1 MVQNRAVLG
10 SAESRRLRRQG
21 LIPGVLYG
29 REKPVSISIPER
41 DLRTALTT
49 KGGLNAVLDVAVE
62 GGKVHSS
69 VLKEFQQD
77 KVRGHITHVDLQ
89 EVRLDQPIHAT
100 VPLHLHGEPVGVK
113 EGGVLSQ
120 VTNELN
126 VEALPMEVPEHLE
139 ADVSAMH
146 IGDSLRL
153 SSLQVP
159 EGVTLLDDLEETVIA
174 TVTQPTREE
183 PEPAPRA
190 RPPRA
195 KSARRR
201 GRRSG
206 RRGRRRRRQRRRRR
220 ARHRRG
226 LADAAV
232 AAAPRHLAT
241 ICSSQ
246 GSGTRAASTRG
257 TATTSA
263 GSSPTSWP
271 AATAARGARSS
282 TGSSPRCASTGTR
295 SRF

>member
-1 MVQNRAVLG
+1 VAGERVKLMVQNRAVLG

-21 LIPGVLYG
+21 IIPGVLYG
-29 REKPVSISIPER
+29 REKPVSISIAER

-100 VPLHLHGEPVGVK
+100 VPLHLHGESVGVK

-139 ADVSAMH
+139 ADVSGMH

-153 SSLQVP
+153 ASLQVP

-183 PEPAPRA
+183 PTAEGAAAEGEVPAGEA
-190 RPPRA
+190 A
-195 KSARRR
+195 EDAA
-201 GRRSG
+201 GAEG
-206 RRGRRRRRQRRRRR
+206 D
-220 ARHRRG
+220 
-226 LADAAV
+226 ADA
-232 AAAPRHLAT
+232 
-241 ICSSQ
+241 
-246 GSGTRAASTRG
+246 GSGADGEPG
-257 TATTSA
+257 TVE
-263 GSSPTSWP
+263 G
-271 AATAARGARSS
+271 
-282 TGSSPRCASTGTR
+282 
-295 SRF
+295 